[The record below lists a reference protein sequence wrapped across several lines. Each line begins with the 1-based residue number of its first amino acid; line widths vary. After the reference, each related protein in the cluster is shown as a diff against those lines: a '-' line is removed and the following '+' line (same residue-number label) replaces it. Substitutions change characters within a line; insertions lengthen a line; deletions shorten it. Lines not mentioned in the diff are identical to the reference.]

1 MIALLLSWTLALAS
15 PLASA
20 PDSGNVVVQ
29 APVFV
34 VVPDPGA
41 GWRPLVRIG
50 RILNDS
56 ALEQAARS
64 GFPLRLRCRVE
75 LWRDGRFVDALAG
88 AQDWT
93 AVVLFQPLD
102 NAFLVR
108 ESATGRVRRFA
119 SYVSATADLE
129 QAYPLPLHP
138 TRRGRYY
145 YTARLDVETIS
156 VSDLQELEHWLRGEL
171 GPAVSGDGS
180 IPSAVEQGVKRL
192 FVRVLGLPALR
203 HEARSE
209 KFVVR

>member
-1 MIALLLSWTLALAS
+1 MIALLLAWTLALAA
-15 PLASA
+15 PAA
-20 PDSGNVVVQ
+20 PDTGNVLDQ
-29 APVFV
+29 APLFV

-50 RILNDS
+50 RILDD
-56 ALEQAARS
+56 ADLEQAARS

-88 AQDWT
+88 AQDWS
-93 AVVLFQPLD
+93 AVIVFQPLD
-102 NAFLVR
+102 STFLVR

-119 SYVSATADLE
+119 SYAAATAELE

-145 YTARLDVETIS
+145 YTARLDVETVS

-203 HEARSE
+203 HEARSG
-209 KFVVR
+209 KFTVR

>member
-1 MIALLLSWTLALAS
+1 MIALLLSWTLALTA
-15 PLASA
+15 PAA
-20 PDSGNVVVQ
+20 PDTGNVLDQ
-29 APVFV
+29 APIFV

-50 RILNDS
+50 RILDD
-56 ALEQAARS
+56 ADLEQAARS

-88 AQDWT
+88 DQDWS
-93 AVVLFQPLD
+93 AVIVFQPLD
-102 NAFLVR
+102 STFLVR

-119 SYVSATADLE
+119 SYASASAELE

-145 YTARLDVETIS
+145 YTARLDVETVS

-203 HEARSE
+203 HEARSG
-209 KFVVR
+209 KFTVR